1 MNGLLTFWRVFGF
14 VIAVLLVSLVALF
27 TAHAALAWTVG
38 IIYIGYDTWLLSR
51 LISQSRAALREK
63 PVTRPCS
70 ERPTMTVVVPA
81 RNECSV
87 LPACL
92 DALLGQEDGAEEIW
106 VIDDGSQDGTREM
119 LAKRYG
125 ISLNGERGQSSMH
138 VGLRLWSKE
147 STGKAKSFNAILP
160 DCTGDLVVT
169 IDADTVI
176 APGSLK
182 AFREAFA
189 QDTDLAAGCGIL
201 VPQCR
206 AGGAGRYFE
215 FFQRFEYLRAF
226 LWRLAWSRLNAL
238 VLVSG
243 AFAVY
248 RREVL
253 SQLGGFDAGSWVED
267 YELLYRLHRV
277 AGVGGMKWDVRV
289 ITGARAV
296 TDAPGA
302 PGQFLRQR
310 SRWFG
315 GFLTTLF
322 ANKAMVGQPRF
333 GGMGRVLLPIK
344 VIDTLLPLFAAIAQV
359 SLVVLAV
366 RGNFLSGPLLLL
378 IVGKLAFDLTMHLWA
393 MRLYARWLGI
403 PCTAGWMA
411 QSLAASLLEP
421 FCFQPLRYSGALA
434 GWVAFLRNRFS
445 WESQRLGANA
455 VPVAEETPS

>member
-1 MNGLLTFWRVFGF
+1 MDGLLTFWRVFGF
-14 VIAVLLVSLVALF
+14 VIAVLVVSLVALF

-51 LISQSRAALREK
+51 MISLSRAALREK
-63 PVTRPCS
+63 PTTTTAT
-70 ERPTMTVVVPA
+70 EKPTMTVLVAA
-81 RNECSV
+81 RNECPV
-87 LPACL
+87 LPTCL
-92 DALLGQEDGAEEIW
+92 DSLLQQEDGAEEIW

-125 ISLNGERGQSSMH
+125 VSQIGERGQSATH
-138 VGLRLWSKE
+138 AGLRLWSKE

-189 QDTDLAAGCGIL
+189 RDGDLAAGCGIL
-201 VPQCR
+201 VPQCK
-206 AGGAGRYFE
+206 AGGMGRYFE
-215 FFQRFEYLRAF
+215 FFQQFEYLRAF

-277 AGVGGMKWDVRV
+277 AGMGELKWDVRV

-296 TDAPGA
+296 TDAPAA
-302 PGQFLRQR
+302 PRQFLRQR

-315 GFLTTLF
+315 GFLATLF
-322 ANKAMVGQPRF
+322 ANKAMVGHPRF
-333 GGMGRVLLPIK
+333 GGMGRLLLPVK

-359 SLVVLAV
+359 ALVVLLV
-366 RGNFLSGPLLLL
+366 RGNFLSGPLIAL
-378 IVGKLAFDLTMHLWA
+378 IAGKLLFDLVMHLWA
-393 MRLYARWLGI
+393 MRLYARWLDL

-411 QSLAASLLEP
+411 KSVAASLLEP
-421 FCFQPLRYSGALA
+421 FCFQPLRYTGALA
-434 GWVAFLRNRFS
+434 GWVAFLANRFS
-445 WESQRLGANA
+445 WESQRLEPNV
-455 VPVAEETPS
+455 VPVAEQTP